1 MKHGIICIE
10 TEWQITK
17 RANRLS
23 LNSEPLMKYISE
35 MYGIPYIYRRIAT
48 LGELKYYLE
57 QFSKKEYM
65 NNYSILYFSFH
76 GNTNV
81 IQLEGEKEELQ
92 LDALLE
98 IGGNVFENRL
108 VHFSSCRT
116 LLGSSAKAE
125 NFKENSKAKILSGY
139 TNSVDSS
146 LSAIHDI
153 AFFGEYLIRQKT
165 TAIFNNLEK
174 NFGVLE
180 ATLGFKY
187 YK

>member
-1 MKHGIICIE
+1 M
-10 TEWQITK
+10 
-17 RANRLS
+17 
-23 LNSEPLMKYISE
+23 NSEPLMKYISE
-35 MYGIPYIYRRIAT
+35 MYGIPYIYRRVAT
-48 LGELKYYLE
+48 LGELKYYLG

-81 IQLEGEKEELQ
+81 IQLEGEKEGLQ
-92 LDALLE
+92 LDTLLE

-116 LLGSSAKAE
+116 LLGSSVRAEAFKAT
-125 NFKENSKAKILSGY
+125 SKARILSGY
-139 TNSVDSS
+139 TKSVDSS

-153 AFFGEYLIRQKT
+153 AYFGEFLIRAKIS
-165 TAIFNNLEK
+165 AVFNNLEK
-174 NFGVLE
+174 NFGGLE
-180 ATLGFKY
+180 DTLGFKF

>member
-17 RANRLS
+17 RSNRLN

-35 MYGIPYIYRRIAT
+35 MYGIPYIYRRVAT

-76 GNTNV
+76 GNTSA

-92 LDALLE
+92 LDTLLN

-116 LLGSSAKAE
+116 LLGSSIRAE
-125 NFKENSKAKILSGY
+125 SFKVNSKARILSGY
-139 TNSVDSS
+139 TKTVDGS

-153 AFFGEYLIRQKT
+153 AYFGEYLTKTRT
-165 TAIFNNLEK
+165 TAVFNNLEK
-174 NFGVLE
+174 NFSGLE
-180 ATLGFKY
+180 DTLGFKY

>member
-17 RANRLS
+17 RSNRLS

-35 MYGIPYIYRRIAT
+35 MYGIPYIYRRVAT

-57 QFSKKEYM
+57 QFKKKEYM

-76 GNTNV
+76 GDTNA
-81 IQLEGEKEELQ
+81 IQLEGEKENLQ

-98 IGGNVFENRL
+98 IGDNVFENRL

-116 LLGSSAKAE
+116 LLGSPVKAE
-125 NFKENSKAKILSGY
+125 AFKENSRARILSGY
-139 TNSVDSS
+139 TKSVNSS
-146 LSAIHDI
+146 LSALHDI
-153 AFFGEYLIRQKT
+153 AYFGEYLTRTKT
-165 TAIFNNLEK
+165 TAIFNNLKK
-174 NFGVLE
+174 NFEGLE
-180 ATLGFKY
+180 NTLGFVY

>member
-1 MKHGIICIE
+1 MKNGIICIE

-17 RANRLS
+17 RQNRLN

-35 MYGIPYIYRRIAT
+35 MYGVPYIYRRVAT
-48 LGELKYYLE
+48 LGELQYYLK
-57 QFSKKEYM
+57 QFAKKEYM

-76 GNTNV
+76 GNTNA
-81 IQLEGEKEELQ
+81 IYLEGEQVDLQ
-92 LDALLE
+92 LDKLLE

-116 LLGSSAKAE
+116 LLGSPSRAE
-125 NFKENSKAKILSGY
+125 AFKENSKASILSGY
-139 TNSVDSS
+139 TKSVDSS

-153 AFFGEYLIRQKT
+153 AYFGEYLIRT
-165 TAIFNNLEK
+165 RINSIFNNIKKNFEGLEK
-174 NFGVLE
+174 
-180 ATLGFKY
+180 TLGFIY

>member
-17 RANRLS
+17 RSNRLS
-23 LNSEPLMKYISE
+23 LNSEPLMRYISE
-35 MYGIPYIYRRIAT
+35 MYDIPYIYRRVAT

-57 QFSKKEYM
+57 QFGKKEYM

-76 GNTNV
+76 GDTNA
-81 IQLEGEKEELQ
+81 IQLEGEKDNLQ
-92 LDALLE
+92 LNVLLE

-116 LLGSSAKAE
+116 LLGSPVKAE
-125 NFKENSKAKILSGY
+125 AFKKISKARILSGY
-139 TNSVDSS
+139 TKSVNSS
-146 LSAIHDI
+146 LSALHDI
-153 AFFGEYLIRQKT
+153 AYFGEYLTRTKT

-174 NFGVLE
+174 NFEGLE
-180 ATLGFKY
+180 NTLGFVY
-187 YK
+187 YT